1 MFKKNL
7 LVFTLFIFI
16 NCGTAVQVPREIDL
30 TPYERIGLISF
41 SINKVENNL
50 DEMATK
56 CFLESISR
64 FQKGV
69 KFIELGTLDEVL
81 GEINKK
87 VLNQEAAKAIG
98 QNFGVSSFFHG
109 EIHVFDIKRS
119 SREVDFDRIRQLRRL
134 SFRATFSISMTAWLL
149 STETGK
155 TLWTDSVSKEKTLSY
170 LSVPESDVSYLDTE
184 KQDETYKELTE
195 HLAYELTRDFHL
207 TKK

>member
-1 MFKKNL
+1 MFKKDL

-16 NCGTAVQVPREIDL
+16 NCGTAVQVPMEIDL

-41 SINKVENNL
+41 SINNVESNL

-98 QNFGVSSFFHG
+98 QNFSVSSFFHG
-109 EIHVFDIKRS
+109 EINVSDIKRS

-149 STETGK
+149 STETGE

-170 LSVPESDVSYLDTE
+170 LSVPENDASYLDTE

-195 HLAYELTRDFHL
+195 HLAYELTRDFRL